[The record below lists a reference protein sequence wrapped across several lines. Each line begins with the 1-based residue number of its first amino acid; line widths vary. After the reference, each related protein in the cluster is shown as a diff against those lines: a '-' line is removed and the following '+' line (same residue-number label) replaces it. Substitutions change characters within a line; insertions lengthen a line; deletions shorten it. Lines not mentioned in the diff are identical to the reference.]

1 METFKIRQTL
11 RGVAQLFETETKR
24 CELRLQACDFSSDY
38 FFLLLIS
45 VLQYERE
52 FY

>member
-1 METFKIRQTL
+1 METFKIQQTL
-11 RGVAQLFETETKR
+11 RGVAQLFATEAEQ
-24 CELRLQACDFSSDY
+24 CELCLHACDFSSDY
-38 FFLLLIS
+38 FFSLLIS